1 MMRDHVIEEACDIVV
16 YGNSRGYSSNVL
28 ITDTTR
34 AMGIP
39 SVTELLNLFVD
50 PGLMPTAVVGPSVY
64 SIEHEHDVL
73 FPSNNHN
80 HTQSQGQGQGQSQ
93 GQSQGQGQGQNHP
106 PPDVRTVVIAPSV
119 DLARFNPDSI
129 PPDLVIKHP
138 HCMQLPQPCF
148 HVGFIARMS
157 VEKNPGTRLVR
168 LIRGSIGTYH

>member
-16 YGNSRGYSSNVL
+16 Y
-28 ITDTTR
+28 TTR

-80 HTQSQGQGQGQSQ
+80 HTQSQGQGQV
-93 GQSQGQGQGQNHP
+93 QNHP

-129 PPDLVIKHP
+129 PSDLVIKHP